1 MISAKNK
8 TGFDELL
15 RAIASALPETAK
27 RMKLKIPF
35 AQAGLIA
42 KIREDG
48 NVFSEEYEA
57 DGIAVEALVDIKLV
71 KACKDYAE

>member
-1 MISAKNK
+1 
-8 TGFDELL
+8 
-15 RAIASALPETAK
+15 
-27 RMKLKIPF
+27 MKLKIPS

-57 DGIAVEALVDIKLV
+57 DGIAVDALVDVKLI
-71 KACKDYAE
+71 KACEDYEV